1 MKPARFDYLRPADL
15 PAALTALRDDAGA
28 KPLSGGQSLG
38 PMLNLRLARPSRLVD
53 VAKLPELRAVE
64 EGPDAIVYGAAIT
77 HAEFEDGAV
86 PDATPGFLA
95 RIAKGI
101 AYRAVRNRGTIG
113 GSLAHADPA
122 ADWPT
127 TLAALGARVRL
138 ARVVA
143 HTGHEAAHTGLIV
156 HPTALIEPR
165 ELPVE
170 DFITGAFETALGEG
184 EIITGVKIPRYENTA
199 HFGYRKS
206 CRKVGEFAEAMCAVL
221 YDPAR
226 GVFRLA
232 IGATEAR
239 QLVIQDARFLLQV
252 TEKIDEVLHEAGLA
266 DDPATFRL
274 RRAVIRDAIAALEP
288 ESLSA

>member
-15 PAALTALRDDAGA
+15 PAALSALGEDAGA

-38 PMLNLRLARPSRLVD
+38 PMLNLRLARPSRLVH
-53 VAKLPELRAVE
+53 VGALPELRAVE

-95 RIAKGI
+95 RVAHGI

-138 ARVVA
+138 ARL
-143 HTGHEAAHTGLIV
+143 AAHTGLIV

-165 ELPVE
+165 EMPVE
-170 DFITGAFETALGEG
+170 AFITGAFETALEAG
-184 EIITGVKIPRYENTA
+184 EIITGVVVPRYDNTA
-199 HFGYRKS
+199 KFGYRKS

-221 YDPAR
+221 ADPAR

-239 QLVIQDARFLLQV
+239 QWVIPDARLILQDP
-252 TEKIDEVLHEAGLA
+252 EKIDEVLHEAGLA
-266 DDPATFRL
+266 DDPANLRL
-274 RRAVIRDAIAALEP
+274 RRAVIRQAIAALEP
-288 ESLSA
+288 ESLFA

>member
-28 KPLSGGQSLG
+28 KPVSGGQSLG
-38 PMLNLRLARPSRLVD
+38 PMLNLRLARPSLLVH
-53 VAKLPELRAVE
+53 VGALPELRAVE
-64 EGPDAIVYGAAIT
+64 EGPDAIFYGAAIT
-77 HAEFEDGAV
+77 HAEFEDGVV

-95 RIAKGI
+95 RIAGGI
-101 AYRAVRNRGTIG
+101 AYRAVRNRGTMG

-138 ARVVA
+138 ARVAA
-143 HTGHEAAHTGLIV
+143 HTGHQAGHTGLTG
-156 HPTALIEPR
+156 HLTALIEPR
-165 ELPVE
+165 EIPVE

-184 EIITGVKIPRYENTA
+184 EVVTGVIVPRCHDTA
-199 HFGYRKS
+199 RFGYRKS

-239 QLVIQDARFLLQV
+239 QLVIQDARFILQDI
-252 TEKIDEVLHEAGLA
+252 EKIDEVLHEAGLA
-266 DDPATFRL
+266 DNPASFRL
-274 RRAVIRDAIAALEP
+274 RRAVIRQAIAALEP